1 MNREE
6 NIRVRQIVTH
16 PLYQQEF
23 SALQKAEQERIY
35 CNHTMEHFLD
45 VARICYIMVLQDR
58 AEISR
63 ELIYGAALLHDLGR
77 YRQIAEGIPHEE
89 ASACLAE
96 QILTDCGFAAEER
109 SLIKEAILQH
119 RGHGAAKPAEAPAAG
134 DPKNTAKGSLGDY
147 LYRADKMSRLC
158 FCCDAAE
165 SCKWSE
171 EEKNMKIGN
180 RNFDTDNHCYIM
192 GILNVTPDSFS
203 DGGRFDQLDA
213 ALSHA
218 GQMIEEGA
226 DVIDVGGESTRPG
239 HQQITDEKEIARV
252 VPVIEAVKKNYDV
265 PVSIDTYKSSVAEA
279 ALQAGADLV
288 NDIWGFK
295 YDPKMAEVTA
305 RHDAACCLM
314 HNRKEAVYGDF
325 LQDVISDMK
334 ECLEL
339 ADDAGVAPGKI
350 LLDPGVGFAKSLE
363 QNLQI
368 TKHVD
373 LLKALGC
380 PVLLGTSRKSMI
392 GLSLDLPV
400 DQRVEGTLATTVV
413 GVMKGCGFVRVHDI
427 RENKRVI
434 QMTEA
439 ILKSDNVDR

>member
-171 EEKNMKIGN
+171 EEKNMKI
-180 RNFDTDNHCYIM
+180 
-192 GILNVTPDSFS
+192 IL
-203 DGGRFDQLDA
+203 
-213 ALSHA
+213 
-218 GQMIEEGA
+218 
-226 DVIDVGGESTRPG
+226 
-239 HQQITDEKEIARV
+239 
-252 VPVIEAVKKNYDV
+252 
-265 PVSIDTYKSSVAEA
+265 
-279 ALQAGADLV
+279 
-288 NDIWGFK
+288 
-295 YDPKMAEVTA
+295 
-305 RHDAACCLM
+305 
-314 HNRKEAVYGDF
+314 
-325 LQDVISDMK
+325 
-334 ECLEL
+334 
-339 ADDAGVAPGKI
+339 
-350 LLDPGVGFAKSLE
+350 
-363 QNLQI
+363 
-368 TKHVD
+368 
-373 LLKALGC
+373 
-380 PVLLGTSRKSMI
+380 
-392 GLSLDLPV
+392 
-400 DQRVEGTLATTVV
+400 
-413 GVMKGCGFVRVHDI
+413 
-427 RENKRVI
+427 
-434 QMTEA
+434 
-439 ILKSDNVDR
+439 

>member
-165 SCKWSE
+165 SCIWSE
-171 EEKNMKIGN
+171 EEKNMEI
-180 RNFDTDNHCYIM
+180 
-192 GILNVTPDSFS
+192 IL
-203 DGGRFDQLDA
+203 
-213 ALSHA
+213 
-218 GQMIEEGA
+218 
-226 DVIDVGGESTRPG
+226 
-239 HQQITDEKEIARV
+239 
-252 VPVIEAVKKNYDV
+252 
-265 PVSIDTYKSSVAEA
+265 
-279 ALQAGADLV
+279 
-288 NDIWGFK
+288 
-295 YDPKMAEVTA
+295 
-305 RHDAACCLM
+305 
-314 HNRKEAVYGDF
+314 
-325 LQDVISDMK
+325 
-334 ECLEL
+334 
-339 ADDAGVAPGKI
+339 
-350 LLDPGVGFAKSLE
+350 
-363 QNLQI
+363 
-368 TKHVD
+368 
-373 LLKALGC
+373 
-380 PVLLGTSRKSMI
+380 
-392 GLSLDLPV
+392 
-400 DQRVEGTLATTVV
+400 
-413 GVMKGCGFVRVHDI
+413 
-427 RENKRVI
+427 
-434 QMTEA
+434 
-439 ILKSDNVDR
+439 